1 MERSLVK
8 NLYKTLEL
16 LDLGYALKKEYFKSR
31 FPKKTERE
39 IERELLKAL
48 VERKEA
54 QWKSVKVSSKL

>member
-16 LDLGYALKKEYFKSR
+16 LDLCYSLKKEYFKSR
-31 FPKKTERE
+31 FPEKTERE
-39 IERELLKAL
+39 IEKELFKAL

-54 QWKSVKVSSKL
+54 QWKSVKASSKL